1 MELRFDGFVLDAA
14 GQRLTRQGREVAL
27 GRRAFDLLR
36 YLVERPGLLITKEE
50 LLGTVWNAQVLSEGT
65 LSNTV
70 AKLRRALGQ
79 RANEK
84 YPIETIHGRG
94 YRFKSETRRTREP

>member
-1 MELRFDGFVLDAA
+1 MELRFNGFVLDSA
-14 GQRLTRQGREVAL
+14 GQRLLRQGREVAL

-36 YLVERPGLLITKEE
+36 YLVERQGMLVTKQE
-50 LLGTVWNAQVLSEGT
+50 LLSTVWKAHVLSEGT

-79 RANEK
+79 RATEK

-94 YRFKSETRRTREP
+94 YRFKSDP